1 MDVTSQP
8 HHHLLGVRREI
19 EELPGLALSHVE
31 AVADGRPSDA
41 INALSTLLDSA
52 PPSFV
57 GWTFPIEAMFLGL
70 RAEPGFQQVLARL
83 AERAK

>member
-1 MDVTSQP
+1 VLETSY
-8 HHHLLGVRREI
+8 
-19 EELPGLALSHVE
+19 ASAFE

-41 INALSTLLDSA
+41 INALSTLLDSV

-70 RAEPGFQQVLARL
+70 RGEAGFQQVLAKL
-83 AERAK
+83 AERAR